1 MKLLLTHTLTLSIV
15 CLPIG
20 MSYESGIFQRVLCS
34 SLQRTSLRSATST
47 IRYQT
52 NSLALWLLGTA
63 TLLFSFVFDSGGVL
77 SCVSLCVF
85 QVKND
90 YMTEIGEQVEQDV
103 ALKLGCLE
111 IR

>member
-1 MKLLLTHTLTLSIV
+1 M
-15 CLPIG
+15 
-20 MSYESGIFQRVLCS
+20 
-34 SLQRTSLRSATST
+34 
-47 IRYQT
+47 
-52 NSLALWLLGTA
+52 
-63 TLLFSFVFDSGGVL
+63 LFSFVFDSGGVL
-77 SCVSLCVF
+77 SCVSLRVV